1 MLNFIIDDVLR
12 AIAAERPEL
21 EGWAEDKAHE
31 LADNGKLEALRWV
44 AFDLDAQNLK
54 IACKTLGI
62 EERDIEPLR
71 RVLRV
76 I

>member
-1 MLNFIIDDVLR
+1 MLNFIIDDVLN
-12 AIAAERPEL
+12 AIAKERPEL
-21 EGWAEDKAHE
+21 ENWAEDKAHE
-31 LADNGKLEALRWV
+31 LQDSGKLEALRWV

>member
-1 MLNFIIDDVLR
+1 MNFIIDDVLR
-12 AIAAERPEL
+12 AIAAERPDL
-21 EGWAEDKAHE
+21 ESWAEDKAHE
-31 LADNGKLEALRWV
+31 LQDSGKLEALRWV
-44 AFDLDAQNLK
+44 CFDLDARNLK

-71 RVLRV
+71 RVLHV

>member
-1 MLNFIIDDVLR
+1 MNFIIEDLLQ
-12 AIAAERPEL
+12 AIAKERPEL
-21 EGWAEDKAHE
+21 ESWAEDKAHE
-31 LADNGKLEALRWV
+31 LADSGKLEALRWV
-44 AFDLDAQNLK
+44 AFDLDARNLK

-71 RVLRV
+71 RVLSV

>member
-1 MLNFIIDDVLR
+1 MNFIIEDVLQ
-12 AIAAERPEL
+12 AISKERPEL
-21 EGWAEDKAHE
+21 ESWAEDKAHE
-31 LADNGKLEALRWV
+31 LADQGKLEALKWV
-44 AFDLDAQNLK
+44 AFDLDARNLK

>member
-1 MLNFIIDDVLR
+1 MNFIIEDVLQ
-12 AIAAERPEL
+12 AIAKERPEL
-21 EGWAEDKAHE
+21 ESWAEDKAHE
-31 LADNGKLEALRWV
+31 LADQGKLEALRWV
-44 AFDLDAQNLK
+44 AFDLDARNLK